1 MEVGI
6 LAAAVKDVRD
16 ENRKVGSRPA
26 EGMGGLAKG
35 LAIIEAFSDR
45 PVQSVADA
53 ARASGAT
60 RASARRCLL
69 TLLELGYV
77 ERVGREFQPAERL
90 LNLGK
95 VSSKTERL
103 ARLSHPLLELARD
116 ELNES
121 VSLAILQG
129 GFTLFVA
136 RAEAAHLVSTGVRIG
151 AHLPVY
157 CSATGRVFLAQM
169 TDVEVLRLI
178 GRAPLVQRSPRT
190 ITDPHEVVN
199 KVKEVRRDGFA
210 ISDEELELGMRSL
223 AVPVFDAEGRLL
235 AALSASASSGRIRVS
250 DLRRRFVPV
259 LQRTSEAITR
269 AIA

>member
-1 MEVGI
+1 MAVP
-6 LAAAVKDVRD
+6 VKDTSD
-16 ENRKVGSRPA
+16 ENRKGGTRPA
-26 EGMGGLAKG
+26 ESMGGLAKG
-35 LAIIEAFSDR
+35 LAIIEAFSHR
-45 PVQSVADA
+45 PLQSVADA

-69 TLLELGYV
+69 TLVELGYV
-77 ERVGREFQPAERL
+77 ERVGREFQPTERL

-95 VSSKTERL
+95 GFSKTERL
-103 ARLSHPLLELARD
+103 AKLSHPLLELARD

-121 VSLAILQG
+121 ISLAILEG
-129 GFTLFVA
+129 SFTLFVA
-136 RAEAAHLVSTGVRIG
+136 RAEAAHIVSIGVRIG

-169 TDVEVLRLI
+169 TDAEVLRLI
-178 GRAPLVQRSPRT
+178 GRAPLAQRSPRT

-199 KVKEVRRDGFA
+199 KVREVRRDGFA
-210 ISDEELELGMRSL
+210 ISDEELEVGMRSV
-223 AVPVFDAEGRLL
+223 AVPVFDAESKLL